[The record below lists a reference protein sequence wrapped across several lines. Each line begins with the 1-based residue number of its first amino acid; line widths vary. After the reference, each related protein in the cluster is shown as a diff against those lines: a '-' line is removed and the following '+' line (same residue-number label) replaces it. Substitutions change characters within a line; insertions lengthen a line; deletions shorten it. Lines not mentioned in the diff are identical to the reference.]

1 MAGTVSRGMDD
12 NTRKKIRRRIQI
24 GRVLINILAV
34 LLALGVIYG
43 IAFHDWPLT
52 LSGVVLNLLAI
63 YLIRRRIQRLQQ
75 NLGT

>member
-1 MAGTVSRGMDD
+1 MAGRVTTGVDD
-12 NTRKKIRRRIQI
+12 NARKKIRRRIQI

-43 IAFHDWPLT
+43 LASRDWPMT
-52 LSGVVLNLLAI
+52 LSGIALNSLAI
-63 YLIRRRIQRLQQ
+63 FLIRRRIQRLQQ